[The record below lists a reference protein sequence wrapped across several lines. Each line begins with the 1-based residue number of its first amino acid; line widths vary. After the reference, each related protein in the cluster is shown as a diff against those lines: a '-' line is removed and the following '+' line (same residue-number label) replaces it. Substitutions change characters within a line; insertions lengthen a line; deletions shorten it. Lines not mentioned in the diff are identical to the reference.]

1 MGGDV
6 FGDVGDDYNPLRRR
20 TIQIRLGKISEKVD
34 MTEVIK
40 LFPRQR

>member
-20 TIQIRLGKISEKVD
+20 TIQIRLGNITSGEYFR
-34 MTEVIK
+34 ES
-40 LFPRQR
+40 